1 MSKKIIH
8 KSLYGKERPDENASV
23 MSKQHEC
30 NTWCAMKKGLTK
42 GLQIAGPLLTM
53 VGEGVSLFAP
63 EIGEPIAML
72 GLAAEGIEAMIPEN
86 DPFNPIPSGNVSGPM
101 LSSAMDVEP
110 NSMNTLR
117 KHGSYNRPNYSTPI
131 QKKVKTLGE
140 SMINP
145 ITPGDLERDA
155 LKREMLYQNLRGE
168 SAPKVAI
175 IPNIANSKDMDP
187 KKMTNNEW
195 KEWALAGAPDA
206 EKYQTPSASSRMLTK
221 SSPYQTKGAPFRKG
235 STYRTPPVTKQTT
248 NNAEG
253 VQIKALHNEVMANTK
268 SKISNA
274 ITAATPTKFSDIFK
288 YLK

>member
-1 MSKKIIH
+1 MSKIIIH

-86 DPFNPIPSGNVSGPM
+86 DPFNPIPSGNVSGPV

-110 NSMNTLR
+110 NNMNTLR
-117 KHGSYNRPNYSTPI
+117 KHSSYNRPDYSTPI
-131 QKKVKTLGE
+131 QKKVKTPGE
-140 SMINP
+140 SMFNP

-175 IPNIANSKDMDP
+175 LPNIANSKDMDP

-195 KEWALAGAPDA
+195 KDWVLAGAPDA
-206 EKYQTPSASSRMLTK
+206 EKYQTPSISSRMLTK
-221 SSPYQTKGAPFRKG
+221 GAPIRKG

-248 NNAEG
+248 NIAEG
-253 VQIKALHNEVMANTK
+253 AQIKALSNEVFANTK
-268 SKISNA
+268 SKISSA
-274 ITAATPTKFSDIFK
+274 ITAATPTKFSDMFK